1 MNPGPKPG
9 HAPAGSA
16 IWRGNSDDRSR
27 QALVGRPARIASS
40 SRQKMRR
47 NGAMPASDLPSSSSL
62 RSTLAPCPMAAT

>member
-1 MNPGPKPG
+1 V
-9 HAPAGSA
+9 GSA
-16 IWRGNSDDRSR
+16 TWRGNSDDCSSLR

-47 NGAMPASDLPSSSSL
+47 NSAMPASDLPSSSRL